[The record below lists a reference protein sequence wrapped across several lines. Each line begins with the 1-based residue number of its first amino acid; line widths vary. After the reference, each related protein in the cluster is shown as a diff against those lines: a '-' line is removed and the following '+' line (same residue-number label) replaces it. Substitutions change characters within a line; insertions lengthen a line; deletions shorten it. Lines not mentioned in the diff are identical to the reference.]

1 MHKVLALALLASV
14 AACSSYES
22 TAIQQANGIYS
33 KGPKMDGFVTRIPVP
48 TYAFK
53 ATDTYYRM
61 PDGSVALDHEVS
73 DTPIE
78 LISYALFA
86 TDIKRPISGTAKTN
100 VTFSDHAIT
109 TMSSDVVDTTL
120 TDLAGIISELAKLKE
135 APGGAGG
142 NPDLAGVFADSRVD
156 SAPRNGRAIGRNS
169 YYYVYDSLSR
179 TWGVSPTPGPAHA
192 DIALN

>member
-1 MHKVLALALLASV
+1 MHRILALALLASV

-22 TAIQQANGIYS
+22 TAIQHANGLYS

-53 ATDTYYRM
+53 VTDTYYRLA
-61 PDGSVALDHEVS
+61 DGSVALDHEVS

-120 TDLAGIISELAKLKE
+120 TDLAGIISELAKLKVAGPE
-135 APGGAGG
+135 GGGSA
-142 NPDLAGVFADSRVD
+142 DLAGLDPDAMVD
-156 SAPRNGRAIGRNS
+156 SAPRNGRAIGRRS

-179 TWGVSPTPGPAHA
+179 TWGVSPTPEMVGANYSP
-192 DIALN
+192 N